1 MKTTT
6 KDMDNKIKLGPEEA
20 GNQRH
25 WDEIAP
31 VHYQYY
37 DMEGIAAGKSTLD
50 EIQIGDLGDLTGKNL
65 LHLQCHIGNDTLS
78 LARLGAKVSGV
89 DFSEVSLNLA
99 RELFEKAGMPGH
111 FYYSDVLSAK
121 ENVPGLY
128 DVVYTSQGVL
138 CWVRDLSLW
147 AKNVRAKMKPG
158 AFFYMMETHPLAMML
173 DVEDSGIPALR
184 YSYFASD
191 KALVWP
197 GGPDYADNSY
207 QVQNPSYEWQWS
219 LADIVN
225 ALLGVGLR
233 IDFLNEY
240 PMLFWKLHPEMIQD
254 ERGWWHTP
262 SHWPK
267 MPLTFTIKA
276 TLSK

>member
-1 MKTTT
+1 MTAT
-6 KDMDNKIKLGPEEA
+6 DNKLNLTPEEA

-31 VHYQYY
+31 VHSKHY
-37 DMEGIAAGKSTLD
+37 DMEAIAAGKSTLD
-50 EIQIGDLGDLTGKNL
+50 DIQIQDLGDLNKKSL

-89 DFSEVSLNLA
+89 DFSQLSLKLA
-99 RELFEKAGMPGH
+99 QDLFEKAGLPGQ
-111 FYYSDVLSAK
+111 FYYSDVLSVK
-121 ENVPGLY
+121 ENVPGLF

-147 AKNVRAKMKPG
+147 AENIRAKLKPG
-158 AFFYMMETHPLAMML
+158 GFFYLMETHPFAMML
-173 DVEDSGIPALR
+173 DVENPGLPALR
-184 YSYFASD
+184 YPYFASE

-207 QVQNPSYEWQWS
+207 HVQNPSYEWQWS
-219 LADIVN
+219 LSDILN
-225 ALLGVGLR
+225 ALLNVGLK

-240 PMLFWKLHPEMIQD
+240 PMLFWKLHPELIQD
-254 ERGWWHTP
+254 EKGWWHTP
-262 SHWPK
+262 AHWPP
-267 MPLTFTIKA
+267 MPLTFTLKA